1 MSSTTSGVTGSS
13 GDIRGNYMMLL
24 VTQLQNQNPLEP
36 MSSDEMTSQLT
47 QLSQLEH
54 MESLDST
61 FKKALFAAEVNQ
73 GAGLIDKQVA
83 YLPEDSNE
91 AVVGRVGG
99 VSMIDGKVIVS
110 VGNQGVELDRILSIA
125 K

>member
-1 MSSTTSGVTGSS
+1 MSITSGVTGSS
-13 GDIRGNYMMLL
+13 NDIRGNYMMLL

-36 MSSDEMTSQLT
+36 MSSDQMTAQLA

-54 MESLDST
+54 LESMDAT
-61 FKKALFAAEVNQ
+61 FEKVLFTAEVNQ
-73 GAGLIDKQVA
+73 AAGLIDKRVA

-91 AVVGRVGG
+91 AVTGQVGG

-110 VGNQGVELDRILSIA
+110 VGNQGVDLDRILSIA

>member
-1 MSSTTSGVTGSS
+1 MSSIPAGVTGNS
-13 GDIRGNYMMLL
+13 GDIRGNYMTLL

-36 MSSDEMTSQLT
+36 MSSDEMTAQLA

-54 MESLDST
+54 LESMDKT
-61 FKKALFAAEVNQ
+61 FEKALYTAEVNQ
-73 GAGLIDKQVA
+73 GAGLIDRQVS

-91 AVVGRVGG
+91 AVSGRVGG

-110 VGNQGVELDRILSIA
+110 VGNQGVSLDRILSIA

>member
-1 MSSTTSGVTGSS
+1 VSTISGVTGSS
-13 GDIRGNYMMLL
+13 NDIRGNYMTLL

-36 MSSDEMTSQLT
+36 MSSDEMTAQLT

-61 FKKALFAAEVNQ
+61 FEKALFTAQMNQ
-73 GAGLIDKQVA
+73 GAGLIDKEVTFVPENGDQVV
-83 YLPEDSNE
+83 S
-91 AVVGRVGG
+91 GRVGG
-99 VSMIDGKVIVS
+99 VSTVNGKVIVA
-110 VGNQGVELDRILSIA
+110 VGNQGVEIDRILSIA